1 MSTPVVPNG
10 SADVGVPD
18 VPGISDPPGCDLVPG
33 APEVFSPAAP
43 VVAAFSLPVVPN

>member
-18 VPGISDPPGCDLVPG
+18 VPGISDPPGCDLVP
-33 APEVFSPAAP
+33 VKSSKKNTVLF
-43 VVAAFSLPVVPN
+43 